1 MDFLTLLGLG
11 LYGNTVNKYDEY
23 IEYKNEL
30 GNIPRYYD
38 NIYSCNQI
46 NNNRKKVYLKA
57 SNNYLK
63 SLEPNTNIINNIW
76 RFQKKDTYNQ
86 IFQNDIYMQPIQPM
100 QSIQSMQSMQP
111 IQSMQSMQPMQPIQS
126 MQSMQPMQPIQPMQS
141 IQPIQPMQS
150 IQPMQPIQSMQP
162 MQPIQ
167 SMKEREI
174 HEPFITD
181 GITTFFDRIRNYSL
195 ISVICLIVL
204 SCLCCCM

>member
-76 RFQKKDTYNQ
+76 RLQKNDTYNQ
-86 IFQNDIYMQPIQPM
+86 IPPIQPM
-100 QSIQSMQSMQP
+100 L
-111 IQSMQSMQPMQPIQS
+111 PMP
-126 MQSMQPMQPIQPMQS
+126 P
-141 IQPIQPMQS
+141 IQPIQ
-150 IQPMQPIQSMQP
+150 
-162 MQPIQ
+162 
-167 SMKEREI
+167 EGEI
-174 HEPFITD
+174 REPFITG
-181 GITTFFDRIRNYSL
+181 GIRTFFDRIRNYSL

-204 SCLCCCM
+204 SCLFCCM

>member
-100 QSIQSMQSMQP
+100 QSIQ
-111 IQSMQSMQPMQPIQS
+111 
-126 MQSMQPMQPIQPMQS
+126 
-141 IQPIQPMQS
+141 
-150 IQPMQPIQSMQP
+150 PMQPIQSMQP

>member
-11 LYGNTVNKYDEY
+11 LYGNTVNKYNKN

-76 RFQKKDTYNQ
+76 RLQKEDTYNQ
-86 IFQNDIYMQPIQPM
+86 IPQNDVYTPPIQTM
-100 QSIQSMQSMQP
+100 Q
-111 IQSMQSMQPMQPIQS
+111 
-126 MQSMQPMQPIQPMQS
+126 
-141 IQPIQPMQS
+141 
-150 IQPMQPIQSMQP
+150 
-162 MQPIQ
+162 
-167 SMKEREI
+167 EDEI
-174 HEPFITD
+174 REPFITD
-181 GITTFFDRIRNYSL
+181 GIRTFFDRIRNYSL
-195 ISVICLIVL
+195 ISVICLIII

>member
-1 MDFLTLLGLG
+1 MDFLTLFGLG

-76 RFQKKDTYNQ
+76 RLQKKDTYNQ
-86 IFQNDIYMQPIQPM
+86 IPQNDVYMPPIQPM
-100 QSIQSMQSMQP
+100 Q
-111 IQSMQSMQPMQPIQS
+111 
-126 MQSMQPMQPIQPMQS
+126 
-141 IQPIQPMQS
+141 
-150 IQPMQPIQSMQP
+150 
-162 MQPIQ
+162 
-167 SMKEREI
+167 EGEI
-174 HEPFITD
+174 REPFITG

-204 SCLCCCM
+204 SCLFCCM

>member
-76 RFQKKDTYNQ
+76 RLQKKDTYNQ
-86 IFQNDIYMQPIQPM
+86 IPQNDVPMPLMQ
-100 QSIQSMQSMQP
+100 
-111 IQSMQSMQPMQPIQS
+111 
-126 MQSMQPMQPIQPMQS
+126 
-141 IQPIQPMQS
+141 
-150 IQPMQPIQSMQP
+150 
-162 MQPIQ
+162 
-167 SMKEREI
+167 EGEI
-174 HEPFITD
+174 REPFITG

>member
-76 RFQKKDTYNQ
+76 RLQKKDTYNQ
-86 IFQNDIYMQPIQPM
+86 IPQNDVPM
-100 QSIQSMQSMQP
+100 PPAQ
-111 IQSMQSMQPMQPIQS
+111 
-126 MQSMQPMQPIQPMQS
+126 
-141 IQPIQPMQS
+141 
-150 IQPMQPIQSMQP
+150 
-162 MQPIQ
+162 
-167 SMKEREI
+167 EGEI
-174 HEPFITD
+174 REPFITG